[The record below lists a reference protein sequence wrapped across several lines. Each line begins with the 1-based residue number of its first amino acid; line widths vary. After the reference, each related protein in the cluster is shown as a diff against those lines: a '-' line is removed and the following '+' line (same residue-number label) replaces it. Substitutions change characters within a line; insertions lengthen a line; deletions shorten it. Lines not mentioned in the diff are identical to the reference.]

1 MDATVDFFLSAI
13 GAVAHGARVIPKLCV
28 DAAQRLGLD
37 EDRWRL
43 NGMVSGPIA
52 LVYMHSAL
60 SSSDDTLKRE
70 IRRVILIF
78 AVLLA
83 WIIGLGLCIEFSGS

>member
-1 MDATVDFFLSAI
+1 MLRLIFLFSAI
-13 GAVAHGARVIPKLCV
+13 GAVGYGARVIPKLSAE
-28 DAAQRLGLD
+28 AAQRLGLD

-43 NGMVSGPIA
+43 KGMVSGPIA
-52 LVYMHSAL
+52 LLYLHSAL

-83 WIIGLGLCIEFSGS
+83 WIIGLGLYIEFSGS